1 MYKKIRGTQ
10 KNLGLFFFAKIA
22 SPIMKGDGVMYTLE
36 SLIRNVQNDISDLD
50 YQIGEYEK
58 QLDHIYM
65 MIDTSKKSREYSENL
80 LNKLKALQT
89 ND

>member
-1 MYKKIRGTQ
+1 
-10 KNLGLFFFAKIA
+10 
-22 SPIMKGDGVMYTLE
+22 MYTLE

-50 YQIGEYEK
+50 YQISEYEK

>member
-1 MYKKIRGTQ
+1 
-10 KNLGLFFFAKIA
+10 
-22 SPIMKGDGVMYTLE
+22 MKGDGVMYTLE
-36 SLIRNVQNDISDLD
+36 SLIRNVQNDIDDLD

>member
-1 MYKKIRGTQ
+1 
-10 KNLGLFFFAKIA
+10 
-22 SPIMKGDGVMYTLE
+22 MKGDGVMYTLE
-36 SLIRNVQNDISDLD
+36 SLIRNVQNDIDDLN

-65 MIDTSKKSREYSENL
+65 RIDTSKKSREYSENL

>member
-1 MYKKIRGTQ
+1 
-10 KNLGLFFFAKIA
+10 
-22 SPIMKGDGVMYTLE
+22 MKGDGVMYTLE
-36 SLIRNVQNDISDLD
+36 RLITNVQNDIDDLD
-50 YQIGEYEK
+50 YQISEYEK
-58 QLDHIYM
+58 QLDHIRT

>member
-1 MYKKIRGTQ
+1 
-10 KNLGLFFFAKIA
+10 
-22 SPIMKGDGVMYTLE
+22 MKGDGVMYTLE

-65 MIDTSKKSREYSENL
+65 MIDTSKKYREYSENL

>member
-1 MYKKIRGTQ
+1 
-10 KNLGLFFFAKIA
+10 
-22 SPIMKGDGVMYTLE
+22 MKGDVVMYTLE
-36 SLIRNVQNDISDLD
+36 SLIRNVQNDIDDLN

>member
-1 MYKKIRGTQ
+1 
-10 KNLGLFFFAKIA
+10 
-22 SPIMKGDGVMYTLE
+22 MKGDGVMYTLE
-36 SLIRNVQNDISDLD
+36 SLIRNVQNDIDDLN
-50 YQIGEYEK
+50 YQIGAYEK

-80 LNKLKALQT
+80 LNKLKSLQT

>member
-1 MYKKIRGTQ
+1 
-10 KNLGLFFFAKIA
+10 
-22 SPIMKGDGVMYTLE
+22 MYTLE

>member
-1 MYKKIRGTQ
+1 
-10 KNLGLFFFAKIA
+10 
-22 SPIMKGDGVMYTLE
+22 MKGCGVMYTLE

>member
-1 MYKKIRGTQ
+1 
-10 KNLGLFFFAKIA
+10 
-22 SPIMKGDGVMYTLE
+22 MYTLE
-36 SLIRNVQNDISDLD
+36 SLIRNVQNDIEDLD

-89 ND
+89 NG

>member
-1 MYKKIRGTQ
+1 
-10 KNLGLFFFAKIA
+10 
-22 SPIMKGDGVMYTLE
+22 MKGDGVMYTLE
-36 SLIRNVQNDISDLD
+36 SLIRNVQNDIDDLD
-50 YQIGEYEK
+50 YQISEYEK
-58 QLDHIYM
+58 QLDRIRM

>member
-1 MYKKIRGTQ
+1 
-10 KNLGLFFFAKIA
+10 
-22 SPIMKGDGVMYTLE
+22 MYTLE

-65 MIDTSKKSREYSENL
+65 LIDTSNKSREYSENL
-80 LNKLKALQT
+80 LTKLTALQT

>member
-1 MYKKIRGTQ
+1 
-10 KNLGLFFFAKIA
+10 
-22 SPIMKGDGVMYTLE
+22 MKGDGVMYTLE

>member
-1 MYKKIRGTQ
+1 
-10 KNLGLFFFAKIA
+10 
-22 SPIMKGDGVMYTLE
+22 MKGDGVMYTLE
-36 SLIRNVQNDISDLD
+36 SLIRNVQNDIDDLD
-50 YQIGEYEK
+50 YQISEYEK
-58 QLDHIYM
+58 QLDHIYT

>member
-1 MYKKIRGTQ
+1 
-10 KNLGLFFFAKIA
+10 
-22 SPIMKGDGVMYTLE
+22 MYTLE
-36 SLIRNVQNDISDLD
+36 SLIRNVQNDIGDLD

>member
-1 MYKKIRGTQ
+1 
-10 KNLGLFFFAKIA
+10 
-22 SPIMKGDGVMYTLE
+22 MKGDGVMYTLE

-58 QLDHIYM
+58 QLDHIRI

-80 LNKLKALQT
+80 LNELKTLQT

>member
-1 MYKKIRGTQ
+1 
-10 KNLGLFFFAKIA
+10 
-22 SPIMKGDGVMYTLE
+22 MYTLE
-36 SLIRNVQNDISDLD
+36 SLIRNVQNDIDDLN

>member
-1 MYKKIRGTQ
+1 
-10 KNLGLFFFAKIA
+10 
-22 SPIMKGDGVMYTLE
+22 MKGDGVMYTLE

-65 MIDTSKKSREYSENL
+65 MIDTSKKSREYSEDL

>member
-1 MYKKIRGTQ
+1 
-10 KNLGLFFFAKIA
+10 
-22 SPIMKGDGVMYTLE
+22 MKGGGIMYTLE

>member
-1 MYKKIRGTQ
+1 
-10 KNLGLFFFAKIA
+10 
-22 SPIMKGDGVMYTLE
+22 MYTLE

-80 LNKLKALQT
+80 LNELKTLRT
-89 ND
+89 NN

>member
-1 MYKKIRGTQ
+1 
-10 KNLGLFFFAKIA
+10 
-22 SPIMKGDGVMYTLE
+22 MKGAGVMYTLE